1 MLKAMPVVVLVVDM
15 DPHMELLIMLDKRL
29 HVVVPLV
36 DVPFP
41 EVVVQV
47 DVAEATMRHI

>member
-1 MLKAMPVVVLVVDM
+1 MPVVVLVVDM
-15 DPHMELLIMLDKRL
+15 DPHMELLSMLGRRS

-41 EVVVQV
+41 EVVVLV
-47 DVAEATMRHI
+47 DVAEDAMRHM